1 MNLQENISRV
11 KELMD
16 INEGLKDTSWTD
28 DDGNKVTL
36 SDLLD
41 VTKDLPVVDFPVE
54 YLKSHLLDWGGD
66 KKEMKKVDK
75 ANLQYPIL
83 IFVDD
88 DGNIISIIDGH
99 HRAKKAIKLKREF
112 INAKLITLSKLP
124 KDIKKVFKH
133 LK

>member
-11 KELMD
+11 KELMN
-16 INEGLKDTSWTD
+16 INEGLNDTSWTD
-28 DDGNKVTL
+28 DDDNTITL
-36 SDLLD
+36 QDLLTATED
-41 VTKDLPVVDFPVE
+41 IPVVDFPVE

-66 KKEMKKVDK
+66 EKEMKKVDK

-88 DGNIISIIDGH
+88 EGNIISIIDGH
-99 HRAKKAIKLKREF
+99 HRARKAIKLKREF
-112 INAKLITLSKLP
+112 INAKLITFSKLP
-124 KDIKKVFKH
+124 KEIKKVFKH